1 MLLAVLEPADT
12 SGHTAGFWTPTSCR
26 TKEADVELT
35 ERQTSDGG
43 TFIAIDGELDA
54 ASAPRLRELI
64 VRAVETDGRRVTT
77 IDLAGC
83 TFIDSTGLEV
93 IIEVGHLLDEQLEKL
108 HIVNVRDQPKQ
119 LFELTL
125 LAEAPFIRLDG
136 S

>member
-1 MLLAVLEPADT
+1 M
-12 SGHTAGFWTPTSCR
+12 
-26 TKEADVELT
+26 ELT
-35 ERQTSDGG
+35 ERQTSNGG

-77 IDLAGC
+77 IDFAGC

-93 IIEVGHLLDEQLEKL
+93 IIEGGRLLDEQLEKL

-125 LAEAPFIRLDG
+125 LAEAPFIQLDG
-136 S
+136 N